1 MESIEK
7 DMIENVKKLNKIK
20 KFVKELEGL
29 TGKNLTN
36 VGDTIEFFD
45 AKGNRVLFMRKRLG
59 QRFDTTIINTGVII
73 ANCQIRSDGVVK
85 EINLQEKDYEN

>member
-7 DMIENVKKLNKIK
+7 DMIENVKKFNKIK
-20 KFVKELEGL
+20 KLVKELEGL
-29 TGKNLTN
+29 VDKNLTN

-59 QRFDTTIINTGVII
+59 QRFDTTIINTGVI
-73 ANCQIRSDGVVK
+73 ANCQIKSDGVVK